1 MMTAFR
7 LEAFRTQR
15 EAPRLVP
22 CTQERTWM
30 DVFTNRHA
38 YRCLPLSIANTH
50 GWELLVPAA
59 FEIEWNGGPQ
69 IADLTVRALE
79 PFPAGLPLEH
89 FAMSNFARGIVTL
102 HTGYLFR
109 TPPGWNLLTT
119 GAFNEPRPGISALT
133 GIIESDWLPYP
144 FTMNWQ
150 MLHPG
155 TVRFEKDEV
164 FCTVM
169 PIPKNYLDQWDVAIH
184 NLSDDPVLQAEQE
197 VFRAS
202 RTEFRKRLEDRDQA
216 TLQDGWQRHYF
227 VGRFPDGT
235 EGIDHINKLRLHP
248 PVDRSGTRPLL
259 AKEATAS
266 PEAAARLDSSAT
278 PKWRPGSLLN
288 RLDQGQTNANRTG
301 RLRLREGVLTPTA
314 ATVAITP
321 DLELDPDAFDFI
333 YQPNFLTPAECAL
346 LAETA
351 EALAGLQH
359 IEDIKDDFWK
369 GRILYFR
376 DILRARP
383 GAAALMRDAQ
393 RRVTE
398 RLRCFY
404 ELTVP
409 VFADTV
415 QLVRWRS
422 GMHMPTHAD
431 RANPDGRPHGMPFRD
446 FASIIYLNDG
456 YSGGELY
463 FPRLDLTVQPAAGML
478 LAFTGGWYHEHGVTK
493 VLSGERLTMP
503 AFYTFDASHRELE
516 LYGLGPLME

>member
-1 MMTAFR
+1 MTGPR
-7 LEAFRTQR
+7 LEAFRTAQNPP
-15 EAPRLVP
+15 ALVP
-22 CTQERTWM
+22 CTQERAWM
-30 DVFTNRHA
+30 DVFTDRHA

-50 GWELLVPAA
+50 GWELLVPGA
-59 FEIEWNGGPQ
+59 FEVEWNGGPQ

-79 PFPAGLPLEH
+79 PFPDGFPFEH
-89 FAMSNFARGIVTL
+89 FAMSNFARGVVTF

-150 MLHPG
+150 MLNPG

-169 PIPKNYLDQWDVAIH
+169 PIPKNYLDQWEVAIH
-184 NLSDDPVLQAEQE
+184 DLSDDPVLRAEQD

-202 RTEFRKRLEDRDQA
+202 RTEFRERLEAKDPEI
-216 TLQDGWQRHYF
+216 LKEGWQRHYF

-235 EGIDHINKLRLHP
+235 EGVDHINKLRLNP
-248 PVDRSGTRPLL
+248 PVDRTGTRPSM
-259 AKEATAS
+259 AKEETAS
-266 PEAAARLDSSAT
+266 PAAANLLAT
-278 PKWRPGSLLN
+278 EKIAPWGRKSLLN
-288 RLDQGQTNANRTG
+288 RLDQRQTNENRTG
-301 RLRLREGVLTPTA
+301 RMRLRDGVLTASPG
-314 ATVAITP
+314 TVAITS
-321 DLELDPDAFDFI
+321 DMELDPEAFDFI
-333 YQPNFLTPAECAL
+333 YQPNFLTAAECAL

-351 EALAGLQH
+351 NALATQQH
-359 IEDIKDDFWK
+359 VEDVSDDFWK

-376 DILRARP
+376 DILAGRP
-383 GAAALMRDAQ
+383 GSAALMRDAQ

-398 RLRCFY
+398 RLRSFY

-415 QLVRWRS
+415 QLVRWRT

-446 FASIIYLNDG
+446 FASIVYLNEG
-456 YSGGELY
+456 YEGGELY
-463 FPRLDLTVQPAAGML
+463 FPRLDLTIKPATGML
-478 LAFTGGWYHEHGVTK
+478 LAFTGGWYHEHGVLK
-493 VLSGERLTMP
+493 VTEGERLTMP
-503 AFYTFDASHRELE
+503 AFYTFDASHRERE
-516 LYGLGPLME
+516 LYGLGPLAD